1 MTDEQ
6 KPQLPAIGGR
16 PQAIIPTDLDSVY
29 RLATAISK
37 SGIAPRG
44 MSSPEQIMVAILHG
58 AEIGLPPMASVQRI
72 AVIGGRATIWGDA
85 ALGLIMASPAYEE
98 HEEAITGEG
107 DARTAICTF
116 HRKGKKPKTGKFSV
130 ADAKRAGLWSPELV
144 VKKKDWDTK
153 QWVDKPND
161 SPWHRFP
168 DRMLQM
174 RARGFAGRDAF
185 PDVLG
190 GLYLQEEMEGIDAAD
205 VTPRASYGPPSDPPP
220 PEIEH
225 KPGVPMNIGAFPA
238 DWPPPEIEHKP
249 GVPMNTGAFPAD
261 GTPILNPLPDEIP
274 AKRKRA
280 TKAEMEARRA
290 AQNAGRFDRAKPP
303 GYPQSA
309 IIPVAMEQ
317 IKEGVEANLPPE
329 REIGCADS
337 MLPEDDIPMPPE
349 GPPPVNDNVPSH
361 ILATIATY
369 KAKLA
374 VEGDPEAL
382 DTLWAVHITPIE
394 DQLVT
399 FGLWEAC
406 AAADD
411 RRRGEMEIE

>member
-1 MTDEQ
+1 MNDEQ

-37 SGIAPRG
+37 SGIAPKG
-44 MSSPEQIMVAILHG
+44 MNTPEQIMVAILHG
-58 AEIGLPPMASVQRI
+58 AEVGLPPMASVQRI

-85 ALGLIMASPAYEE
+85 ALGLIMATPAYED
-98 HEEAITGEG
+98 HEESIAG
-107 DARTAICTF
+107 DGDDREAVCTF
-116 HRKGKKPKTGKFSV
+116 FRKGKKPKTGKFSV
-130 ADAKRAGLWSPELV
+130 ADAKRAGLWSPELI

-190 GLYLQEEMEGIDAAD
+190 GLYLQEEMEGIDAID
-205 VTPRASYGPPSDPPP
+205 VTPRASYGPPSEPPP
-220 PEIEH
+220 AEIEH
-225 KPGVPMNIGAFPA
+225 KS
-238 DWPPPEIEHKP
+238 E
-249 GVPMNTGAFPAD
+249 VPMNTGAFPAD
-261 GTPILNPLPDEIP
+261 KTPILNPLPDEIP

-290 AQNAGRFDRAKPP
+290 ADTARTLP
-303 GYPQSA
+303 GYPPGDT
-309 IIPVAMEQ
+309 ITVHMEQ

-337 MLPEDDIPMPPE
+337 MLPDDDIPMPPE
-349 GPPPVNDNVPSH
+349 EPPPPIAPEVPPH

-374 VEGDPEAL
+374 VEGDPETL
-382 DTLWAVHITPIE
+382 DTLWAAYITPIE
-394 DQLVT
+394 DQLVA
-399 FGLWEAC
+399 FGLWEEC

-411 RRRGEMEIE
+411 KRRGEIQ

>member
-1 MTDEQ
+1 MGERQTVTDES

-37 SGIAPRG
+37 SGIAPKGR
-44 MSSPEQIMVAILHG
+44 SSPEQIMVAILHG

-116 HRKGKKPKTGKFSV
+116 QRKGKKPKTGKFSV
-130 ADAKRAGLWSPELV
+130 ADAKLAGLWSPEPI

-174 RARGFAGRDAF
+174 RARGFASRDAF

-190 GLYLQEEMEGIDAAD
+190 GLYLQEEMEGIDAID
-205 VTPRASYGPPSDPPP
+205 VTPRASYGPPADPPP

-225 KPGVPMNIGAFPA
+225 KS
-238 DWPPPEIEHKP
+238 E
-249 GVPMNTGAFPAD
+249 VPMNTGAFPAD
-261 GTPILNPLPDEIP
+261 KTPILNPLPDERP
-274 AKRKRA
+274 DKRKRA

-290 AQNAGRFDRAKPP
+290 AEGKRATVSELDKALKILMPP
-303 GYPQSA
+303 
-309 IIPVAMEQ
+309 VEVVMEQ
-317 IKEGVEANLPPE
+317 IKEGVEANLPPP
-329 REIGCADS
+329 D
-337 MLPEDDIPMPPE
+337 DDIPMPPE
-349 GPPPVNDNVPSH
+349 EPPPALQDDVPSH
-361 ILATIATY
+361 ILAAIATY
-369 KAKLA
+369 KNKIA
-374 VEGDPEAL
+374 VTEDPEDL
-382 DTLWAVHITPIE
+382 DTLWAIHISGVE
-394 DQLVT
+394 DQIPKW
-399 FGLWEAC
+399 LWEEC

-411 RRRGEMEIE
+411 KRRGEIE

>member
-1 MTDEQ
+1 MTDDQ

-37 SGIAPRG
+37 SGIAPKG
-44 MSSPEQIMVAILHG
+44 MNTPEQIMVAILHG
-58 AEIGLPPMASVQRI
+58 AEVGLPPMASVQRI

-85 ALGLIMASPAYEE
+85 ALGLIMATPAYED
-98 HEEAITGEG
+98 HEETIVGEG
-107 DARTAICTF
+107 DERTATCVF
-116 HRKGKKPKTGKFSV
+116 YRKGKKPKQGTFSV
-130 ADAKRAGLWSPELV
+130 ADAKRAGLWSPDPI

-153 QWVDKPND
+153 QMVDKPND

-190 GLYLQEEMEGIDAAD
+190 GLYLQEEMEGIDAID
-205 VTPRASYGPPSDPPP
+205 VTPRASYGPPAEPPP

-225 KPGVPMNIGAFPA
+225 TPQIDIAHEAKRMAEEVMSTAATTGEGVARL
-238 DWPPPEIEHKP
+238 PEP
-249 GVPMNTGAFPAD
+249 S
-261 GTPILNPLPDEIP
+261 

-290 AQNAGRFDRAKPP
+290 AAAT
-303 GYPQSA
+303 A
-309 IIPVAMEQ
+309 PVETVMEQ
-317 IKEGVEANLPPE
+317 IKEGVEANLTPM

-337 MLPEDDIPMPPE
+337 MLPDDDIPMPPDE
-349 GPPPVNDNVPSH
+349 PPSDELPSH
-361 ILATIATY
+361 VSAAIATY
-369 KAKLA
+369 RAKVMSA
-374 VEGDPEAL
+374 MDSDEL
-382 DTLWAVHITPIE
+382 DMLWNVHITNIE
-394 DQLVT
+394 NQLPPA
-399 FGLWEAC
+399 LWEEV
-406 AAADD
+406 AALDD
-411 RRRGEMEIE
+411 KRRGEIE

>member
-1 MTDEQ
+1 MSDEQ

-16 PQAIIPTDLDSVY
+16 PQAIIPTDLDSAY

-37 SGIAPRG
+37 SGIAPTG
-44 MSSPEQIMVAILHG
+44 MNTPEQIMVAILHG

-72 AVIGGRATIWGDA
+72 AVIGGRATLWGDA
-85 ALGLIMASPAYEE
+85 ALGLIMASPAYED
-98 HEEAITGEG
+98 HEESIEGEG
-107 DARTAICTF
+107 DERTATCTF
-116 HRKGKKPKTGKFSV
+116 YRKGKKPKTAKFSV
-130 ADAKRAGLWSPELV
+130 ADAKRARLWG
-144 VKKKDWDTK
+144 KAG
-153 QWVDKPND
+153 
-161 SPWHRFP
+161 PWTTNP
-168 DRMLQM
+168 DRMQQM
-174 RARGFAGRDAF
+174 RARGFSSRDAF

-190 GLYLQEEMEGIDAAD
+190 GLYLQEEMEGVDAID

-220 PEIEH
+220 PENVLR
-225 KPGVPMNIGAFPA
+225 P
-238 DWPPPEIEHKP
+238 WPKEGPNPYIQ
-249 GVPMNTGAFPAD
+249 
-261 GTPILNPLPDEIP
+261 PLPDDPPGPPYVDKDVGRITITRDVASDMVSHPTEHHPLAAP

-290 AQNAGRFDRAKPP
+290 AEAAKAVPP
-303 GYPQSA
+303 
-309 IIPVAMEQ
+309 VETAMEQ

-349 GPPPVNDNVPSH
+349 EPPPVNDNVPSH

-374 VEGDPEAL
+374 VEDDPEAL
-382 DTLWAVHITPIE
+382 DTLWAIHITPIE

-399 FGLWEAC
+399 FELWEAC

-411 RRRGEMEIE
+411 AKRGELG